1 MVNPMFYKQSLML
14 YLTPYHP
21 SLTCYVMKRGETG
34 YLGSSLP
41 ESKIHGYFL
50 TLFQILVAL
59 HYTFIN
65 HLQSSLSD
73 QN

>member
-1 MVNPMFYKQSLML
+1 MVNPMFYRQSLRL

-21 SLTCYVMKRGETG
+21 SLTCYVMKSGETG

-50 TLFQILVAL
+50 KLFQILVAL
-59 HYTFIN
+59 HYTFLN

>member
-1 MVNPMFYKQSLML
+1 MVNPMFYRQYMRL

-21 SLTCYVMKRGETG
+21 SLTCYVMKSGETG
-34 YLGSSLP
+34 YLGPSLP

-50 TLFQILVAL
+50 KLFQILVAL
-59 HYTFIN
+59 HYTFLN

>member
-1 MVNPMFYKQSLML
+1 ML
-14 YLTPYHP
+14 YGGNG
-21 SLTCYVMKRGETG
+21 GETG